1 MVSSPPVNVVLFGNL
16 ADALA
21 ADVDEA
27 KVAAAPP
34 GKGVTVSVTL
44 RVAQED

>member
-1 MVSSPPVNVVLFGNL
+1 MVSNPPVNIVLFGNL

-34 GKGVTVSVTL
+34 GQGVAVPVM
-44 RVAQED
+44 